1 MFGLQKSLR
10 NSKNDV
16 YVAKRNNSVSKR
28 VNVLYDGVRCS
39 ECGST
44 HFRYEQEVKIGEFPF
59 YGHTCLTC
67 GNLIFMDKDAMIDH
81 PMSGKQSFQNEPIP
95 VRYVSNKSKLLL

>member
-28 VNVLYDGVRCS
+28 SNDLHAIKCS
-39 ECGST
+39 CGST
-44 HFRYEQEVKIGEFPF
+44 HFRYEQEVTLAGFSF
-59 YGHTCLTC
+59 YGYTCMAC
-67 GNLIFMDKDAMIDH
+67 GELMFIDKEGMIDH
-81 PMSGKQSFQNEPIP
+81 PMSGFEHSSISPQNKLSFTQ
-95 VRYVSNKSKLLL
+95 K

>member
-1 MFGLQKSLR
+1 MSSLRYGLQKDKHS
-10 NSKNDV
+10 V
-16 YVAKRNNSVSKR
+16 YKPKDLFQGVSC
-28 VNVLYDGVRCS
+28 G
-39 ECGST
+39 ECGGT

-81 PMSGKQSFQNEPIP
+81 PMSGKQSFQNEPIR
-95 VRYVSNKSKLLL
+95 VRYVSNKSKLLLYSK